1 MAMVLQID
9 AMAMPE
15 GAMRLH
21 SAMAIATT
29 PMGIQKPKLTFPDDF
44 ELRWA
49 SFQCSDVVSGVEM
62 RKLHRKRP

>member
-1 MAMVLQID
+1 
-9 AMAMPE
+9 MAMPE

-29 PMGIQKPKLTFPDDF
+29 PMGIQKPKLTCPDDS

-49 SFQCSDVVSGVEM
+49 SFQTW
-62 RKLHRKRP
+62 

>member
-1 MAMVLQID
+1 
-9 AMAMPE
+9 MAMPE

-49 SFQCSDVVSGVEM
+49 SFQCHLVIIIISKFKFMFEI
-62 RKLHRKRP
+62 

>member
-29 PMGIQKPKLTFPDDF
+29 PMGIQNPKLTFPDDF

-49 SFQCSDVVSGVEM
+49 SFQCHLVIIIISKFKFMFEI
-62 RKLHRKRP
+62 